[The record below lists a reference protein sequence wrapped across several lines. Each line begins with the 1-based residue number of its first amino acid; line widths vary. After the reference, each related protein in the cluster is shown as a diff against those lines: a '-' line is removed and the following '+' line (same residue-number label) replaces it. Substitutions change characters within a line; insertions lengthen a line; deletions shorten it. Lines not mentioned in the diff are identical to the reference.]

1 MMEAFVHID
10 HLSLQ
15 FQNRKILQDLS
26 WEIFRGEHWLLSGK
40 SGSGKTV
47 LAKAIAGLVHA
58 QGTIDIHFNPHL
70 DLTAKVMFVAQ
81 WFTFKDKQGGSN
93 FYYQQRYN
101 SQDSDNSATVLET
114 LSAYSEKLNKS
125 KAEIEDML
133 KRFDLW
139 HRKDAPLLQLSSGE
153 HKKIQLTKA
162 LLLRPQLLIL
172 DNPYT
177 GLDVQSRS
185 NLNEFLDVACEEGMQ
200 LIMISN
206 DGEEPSCI
214 NRFAHL
220 EEGRLVVS
228 ESPKIFD
235 PEEAADLPGIPHF
248 LNAPTTDSGL
258 TEVIRLNNI
267 SVSYGKKQVLYDVS
281 WTVKKGEKW
290 LLSGHNGSGKS
301 TLLSLLT
308 GDNPQAY
315 ANEIYIF
322 GKRRGTGE
330 SIWDIKKNIGFISP
344 ELQWYFEPG
353 STVFQTVASGF
364 FDTSGLFRSISTNQ
378 AERAN
383 AVLGL
388 FGLERDSQTL
398 LKQLP
403 LGRQRI
409 ALLARAIVKNPPL
422 LILDEPCQGL
432 DIAQTRLLNGLV
444 DRLCTTDRTLIYV
457 GHFQDRLPSCI
468 DKKIALTAGEAS
480 ITPHLTYN
488 ELTT

>member
-1 MMEAFVHID
+1 MKETFVHID
-10 HLSLQ
+10 HVNLQ
-15 FQNRKILQDLS
+15 FQTKRILQDLS
-26 WEIFRGEHWLLSGK
+26 WDIIRGEHWLLSGK

-58 QGTIDIHFNPHL
+58 HGTIDIRFDECLALP
-70 DLTAKVMFVAQ
+70 AKVMFVAQ
-81 WFTFKDKQGGSN
+81 WFSFKDKQGVSN

-101 SQDSDNSATVLET
+101 SQDSENSATVLET
-114 LSAYSEKLNKS
+114 LSAYAEKLNKD
-125 KAEIEDML
+125 KGEIEELL
-133 KRFDLW
+133 KQFHLW

-162 LLLRPQLLIL
+162 LMLRPQLLIL

-177 GLDVQSRS
+177 GLDVQSRE
-185 NLNEFLDVACEEGMQ
+185 NLNEFLDQACDRGMQ

-206 DGEEPSCI
+206 DGQEPSCI
-214 NRFAHL
+214 NRYASL
-220 EEGRLVVS
+220 DNGQLVIS
-228 ESPKIFD
+228 ESPQD
-235 PEEAADLPGIPHF
+235 YVQEESTDLPVLPDF
-248 LNAPTTDSGL
+248 LDAPMVSG
-258 TEVIRLNNI
+258 TSEIIRLKDVNVN
-267 SVSYGKKQVLYDVS
+267 YGEKQVLHNIQ
-281 WTVKKGEKW
+281 WTVTKGDKW

-322 GKRRGTGE
+322 GKKRGSGE

-364 FDTSGLFRSISTNQ
+364 FDTSGLFRTISTAQTKKVN
-378 AERAN
+378 EL
-383 AVLGL
+383 LGL
-388 FGLERDSQTL
+388 FGLENERHTL

-409 ALLARAIVKNPPL
+409 TLLARAIVKNPPL

-432 DIAQTRLLNGLV
+432 DMAQTRMLNGMV
-444 DRLCTTDRTLIYV
+444 DQLCAADRTLIYV
-457 GHFQDRLPSCI
+457 GHFQDRLPACI
-468 DKKIALTAGEAS
+468 NKKLALTAGKGTS
-480 ITPHLTYN
+480 SRHLLQR